1 MSFAA
6 GRAYLGAS
14 PIGGAIQTRR
24 PAPPPPPRPATL
36 AARLDGKL
44 AEIEGAGYAVRWLE
58 IGRDELLA
66 LFRELGE
73 EAVRLDP
80 DPAKDCGWYRDYEV
94 RYSGRELVWIFLEGE
109 VPGEISA
116 HVID

>member
-14 PIGGAIQTRR
+14 PIGAAIQTGS
-24 PAPPPPPRPATL
+24 APPPPERPATL

-44 AEIEGAGYAVRWLE
+44 ADIEAAGYAVRWLE
-58 IGRDELLA
+58 IGRDELLT
-66 LFRELGE
+66 LFRERGD

-80 DPAKDCGWYRDYEV
+80 DPARDCGWYRDYEV
-94 RYSGRELVWIFLEGE
+94 RYSGRGLVWIFLEGE
-109 VPGEISA
+109 VEGEISA
-116 HVID
+116 HVVD